1 MVKLVNTSLPIKF
14 EQMKNVLDDRFMTVK
29 IWIAHVGENRNNSI
43 FSKQV
48 LESMIPSLANTPILG
63 YLTSTEEIGT
73 DFAGHEERLVIEG
86 GEFHIKYVGHAY
98 GVIPEANNARF
109 ETKYGE
115 DGIER
120 EYLVVDGVLWN
131 KFKEVSEIFDR
142 DGGLKSQS
150 MELSPSSIKGYV
162 DDEGL
167 FVFTQAKF
175 EGACILGEGVTP
187 AMVSSTVER
196 FSVANNVKS
205 EMKELLAEFNSHFSA
220 NNNSEG
226 GVTLTKLNT
235 NPDFTT
241 KDEEEKKKLEAEK
254 AKAKSPEA
262 NSDEEEAKAKA
273 KEEEEKEKEKA
284 KKKFADDD
292 EDEKDKEAKKASKSN
307 ESEDEDED
315 EKKKF
320 ASDDEEDE
328 DEKKSKADKSKE
340 DEEKKK
346 FEAVETELADLKAK
360 YQTLTD
366 EANELRTFKANVEL
380 AEKKD
385 KLASYASALSKDE
398 FEAIEANLATFSMVE
413 IEKEIGFMLLKKDK
427 FSANT
432 QETRNRVHATNTD
445 ANQPYGSL
453 STYFTK

>member
-205 EMKELLAEFNSHFSA
+205 EMKELLAEFNSNFSA

-235 NPDFTT
+235 NPDFAT

-254 AKAKSPEA
+254 AKAKTKAPEA
-262 NSDEEEAKAKA
+262 SDDEEAKAKA
-273 KEEEEKEKEKA
+273 KEEEEKD
-284 KKKFADDD
+284 KKKFADKD
-292 EDEKDKEAKKASKSN
+292 EDEKEKEAKKASKSD
-307 ESEDEDED
+307 ESEDEEED

-346 FEAVETELADLKAK
+346 FETVKTELAELQAK
-360 YQTLTD
+360 YQTLTAERD
-366 EANELRTFKANVEL
+366 ELRTFKANVEL

-453 STYFTK
+453 STFFTK

>member
-14 EQMKNVLDDRFMTVK
+14 EQIKNVLDDRFMTVK

-48 LESMIPSLANTPILG
+48 LESMIPSLANVPILG
-63 YLTSTEEIGT
+63 YLTPTEDIGT
-73 DFAGHEERLVIEG
+73 DFAGHEERLVIEN
-86 GEFHIKYVGHAY
+86 GEFNIKYVGHAY

-120 EYLVVDGVLWN
+120 EYLVVNGILWN
-131 KFKEVSEIFDR
+131 KFKEISEIFDR
-142 DGGLKSQS
+142 DGGFKSQS
-150 MELSPSSIKGYV
+150 MELAPSSIKGYL

-187 AMVSSTVER
+187 AMVSSTVEK
-196 FSVANNVKS
+196 FSVANSVKS
-205 EMKELLAEFNSHFSA
+205 EMKEMLAEFNSHFSA
-220 NNNSEG
+220 DNNSEG

-235 NPDFTT
+235 NPDFAT

-262 NSDEEEAKAKA
+262 TSDDEEAKAKA
-273 KEEEEKEKEKA
+273 KEEEEKEKA

-292 EDEKDKEAKKASKSN
+292 EDEKEKEAKKASKSG
-307 ESEDEDED
+307 ESEDEEED

-346 FEAVETELADLKAK
+346 FEAVEAELADLKAK

-366 EANELRTFKANVEL
+366 EADELRTFKANVEL

-398 FEAIEANLATFSMVE
+398 FEAIEANLATFSLVE

-445 ANQPYGSL
+445 ANLPYGSL